1 MTTYIG
7 VYLVAVVAAALTMV
21 MFMYPIKINHNTTYT
36 SLVILSQCKRT
47 VITLEIEVNGCN
59 A

>member
-7 VYLVAVVAAALTMV
+7 VYLVAVVAAALTM
-21 MFMYPIKINHNTTYT
+21 FMYPIKINHNTTYT
-36 SLVILSQCKRT
+36 SSVILSQCKRT
-47 VITLEIEVNGCN
+47 VITLIIEVNGCN